1 MKRLLHALSALG
13 TNRPWLVLGAAL
25 VWLVI
30 AGALSSTLTI
40 DSSRHSM
47 VSEDNPHQA
56 LQARF
61 FERFGVPNTM
71 IVVISGSDA
80 EHRRQVAQSLHDRLD
95 TLPGLSGRSLARIDA
110 DTMAEVLFVQT
121 SLRPEQG
128 TDNEGYLQSEDETRH
143 YVLLFPDIEGTQQA
157 AEVEP
162 IVHQIREARDEVLAD
177 IGDPTI
183 TADLTGPAALVV
195 DEQVEISRGIA
206 ITSVGTG
213 LAILLILFA
222 AFRSVR
228 YALLALVPVAT
239 GVVST
244 MAVARLL
251 FGELNMVTSSC
262 SSILLGLGIDFG
274 VFLLS
279 RYGEFVR
286 GGCDT
291 SEAIHRTMERAGI
304 ALVIGSVTTAVAF
317 LTTTTT
323 EFTAYATLGVIV
335 SAGLLLM
342 MASTLIMMPALLWLS
357 GRNKTWV
364 PPEIVGLNWLL
375 RLVERS
381 YRFAVVLAVL
391 GVVAG
396 AIAVPNLRFNTRFYD
411 FIPERAESARALL
424 AIERDPLVTPL
435 RATVPVE
442 GIEPARELADRLR
455 ALDSVAAVHSPTD
468 ALPPLNLDRLRA
480 RIALEPD
487 ENSADSFRRAWQTAS
502 NIVARGGYVPSDLP
516 EVLQAQFVSLDGE
529 AVALQVIPAGD
540 IWDPSVAARFYREV
554 IAVAPEATGMAM
566 HIDAHLRFI
575 REGFTRAAAMAA
587 FLILLVLA
595 IAFRTVRDAS
605 LAFLPCVLGFAWM
618 LGVMVLI
625 DFPFDAAN
633 IVVLPLILGIGV
645 DAGVHL
651 MERVRQSER
660 ETADGIASLSEVV
673 GGTGSA
679 VALASCTT
687 MAGFAMLMLADY
699 GAMQSLGLL
708 MTIGIGCCLVA
719 SLWVLPAILKWTGR
733 AH

>member
-1 MKRLLHALSALG
+1 MTKLLQSLASLG
-13 TNRPWLVLGAAL
+13 THRPWWVLGAAL
-25 VWLVI
+25 VWLVV
-30 AGALSSTLTI
+30 AAALASTLTV

-56 LQARF
+56 LQAQF
-61 FERFGVPNTM
+61 FDRFGVPDGM
-71 IVVISGSDA
+71 IVVISGGQT
-80 EHRRQVAQSLHDRLD
+80 EQRRQVAQALHERFD
-95 TLPGLSGRSLARIDA
+95 TIPELSGRSLARIDA

-121 SLRPEQG
+121 RLRPERG
-128 TDNEGYLQSEDETRH
+128 TDEEGYLQSEDGSRH
-143 YVLLFPDIEGTQQA
+143 YVLLFPEVEGTQQA

-162 IVHQIREARDEVLAD
+162 VVSAIRVQRDEVLQE
-177 IGDPTI
+177 IGDVGI

-206 ITSVGTG
+206 VTSVGTG
-213 LAILLILFA
+213 VAILLILLL

-228 YALLALVPVAT
+228 YALLALLPVAT

-251 FGELNMVTSSC
+251 YGELNMVTSSC

-279 RYGEFVR
+279 RYGEFMR
-286 GGCDT
+286 GGIDV
-291 SEAIHRTMERAGI
+291 EQAIRQTMARAGI
-304 ALVIGSVTTAVAF
+304 ALLIGSVTTAVAF

-335 SAGLLLM
+335 AVGLLLM
-342 MASTLIMMPALLWLS
+342 MACTLVMMPPLLWLS
-357 GRNKTWV
+357 GSNSVWT
-364 PPEIVGLNWLL
+364 PPEIKGLGWLTDVVELTYRPAVIVAFVG
-375 RLVERS
+375 VI
-381 YRFAVVLAVL
+381 
-391 GVVAG
+391 AG
-396 AIAVPNLRFNTRFYD
+396 AAVTPSLTFNTRFYD
-411 FIPERAESARALL
+411 FIPARAESARALA
-424 AIERDPLVTPL
+424 AIERDALVTPL

-442 GIEPARELADRLR
+442 GIEPARALADELR

-502 NIVARGGYVPSDLP
+502 NIVERGGYSPTDLP
-516 EVLQAQFVSLDGE
+516 AVLQAQFVSVDGE
-529 AVALQVIPAGD
+529 AVALQVIPEGD
-540 IWDPSVAARFYREV
+540 IWDPAVAAQFYREV
-554 IAVAPEATGMAM
+554 IAVAPQATGMAM

-575 REGFTRAAAMAA
+575 REGFTRAAALAALVIMLVLGAA
-587 FLILLVLA
+587 FRSL
-595 IAFRTVRDAS
+595 RDAA
-605 LAFLPCVLGFAWM
+605 LAFLPCVVGFGWM
-618 LGVMVLI
+618 LGLMVAI
-625 DFPFDAAN
+625 GFPFDAAN

-660 ETADGIASLSEVV
+660 ERPDGVASLREVV
-673 GGTGSA
+673 VGTGGA

-708 MTIGIGCCLVA
+708 MTIGIACCLVA
-719 SLWVLPAILKWTGR
+719 SLWVLPAVLKWTGR
-733 AH
+733 AR